1 MTDATNAGAL
11 LRVGCACGWEVVGT
25 EEIVVPAV
33 IDHGLRVHNME
44 GSREQVLA
52 NAERVVDRV
61 AEPQLQVVDNPDA
74 NRYEAIVGDRVVGFS
89 EYRPATGRRIFTHTE
104 VDPEFEGRGVGSRL
118 AKGAL
123 DDVRARGLM
132 ASVHCPFISAY
143 IERHHEF
150 DDIVIRRG
158 SGT

>member
-1 MTDATNAGAL
+1 MTDTTNAGEL

-33 IDHGLRVHNME
+33 IDHGLRLHNME

-52 NAERVVDRV
+52 NAERV
-61 AEPQLQVVDNPDA
+61 AEAQLRVVDNPAD
-74 NRYEAIVGDRVVGFS
+74 NRYEAVLGDRVVGFS

-104 VDPEFEGRGVGSRL
+104 VDPEFEGRGVGSQL
-118 AKGAL
+118 AKGVL

-143 IERHHEF
+143 IERHHEY